1 MKTSEFRTRTMYKE
15 RQNLKVDGYWGS
27 AIDIGYSAVK
37 GFSPNSISCFP
48 SYAKLGDGDSVKLS
62 ENEQDNNLILYR
74 NNITGEKWVVGAQ
87 AQNLVSISESVN
99 SAETLYARNRYI
111 NPLFKVIAETGIG
124 INMLSNSIGSIGNDS
139 LMIQTGLPPAYFKP
153 DAMALKEAL
162 AGEHSYSI
170 KLGNREWQ
178 QFNYNLPISNIR
190 VIQQPVGT
198 LKSICY
204 DKNGNLVPEA
214 KKYQKS
220 KVLIIDPGFKT
231 LDTVYLMDGE
241 VKDCQTHE
249 SLGMFRILSDVSKK
263 ITEECNI
270 EIPVHAI
277 QSYLESG
284 FVPKFNAAKFS
295 TEPFYFDDII
305 EKCSNDV
312 CMEAMTMLRSAYNN
326 FLQVDYIVLTGGTG
340 AAWSNLIRDYLKNMK
355 TISVLSGN
363 QNDDIP
369 YQLSNVRGYY
379 MHLYEKLRALTV

>member
-1 MKTSEFRTRTMYKE
+1 MYKE
-15 RQNLKVDGYWGS
+15 RQNIKVDGYWGS

-48 SYAKLGDGDSVKLS
+48 SYAKCGDWEGVKLS
-62 ENEQDNNLILYR
+62 ENEQNNNLILYK

-87 AQNLVSISESVN
+87 AQNLVSISESID
-99 SAETLYARNRYI
+99 SGEILYARNRYI
-111 NPLFKVIAETGIG
+111 TPLFKVIAETGIG
-124 INMLSNSIGSIGNDS
+124 INMLSNGVGSINDDS
-139 LMIQTGLPPAYFKP
+139 LMIQTGLPSSYFKP

-170 KLGNREWQ
+170 KLGNRNWQ
-178 QFNYNLPISNIR
+178 QFNYNLPLSNIR
-190 VIQQPVGT
+190 VIQQPIGT

-204 DKNGNLVPEA
+204 DKNGNLVSDAE
-214 KKYQKS
+214 KYKNS
-220 KVLIIDPGFKT
+220 KILIIDPGFKT
-231 LDTVYLMDGE
+231 LDTVYLMNGE

-249 SLGMFRILSDVSKK
+249 SLGMFRILRDVSGEINK
-263 ITEECNI
+263 ECNI

-284 FVPKFNAAKFS
+284 FVPKFNAKDFS

-305 EKCSNDV
+305 ERCSNAV
-312 CMEAMTMLRSAYNN
+312 CMEALAMLRSAYND
-326 FLQVDYIVLTGGTG
+326 FLQVDYVVLTGGTG
-340 AAWSNLIRDYLKNMK
+340 AAWSNTVRDYLKNMK

-379 MHLYEKLRALTV
+379 MHLYERLKALAV